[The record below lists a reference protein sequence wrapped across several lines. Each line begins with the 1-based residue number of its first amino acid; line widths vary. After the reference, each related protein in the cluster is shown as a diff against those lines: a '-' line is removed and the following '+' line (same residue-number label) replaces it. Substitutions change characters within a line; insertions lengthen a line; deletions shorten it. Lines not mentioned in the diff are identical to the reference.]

1 MLPINNIG
9 MSIDKNGDLILIK
22 GDSYDLFKGMFKK
35 YTTGYKYK
43 TSQLKIDKF
52 DKKFESLYMD
62 DDGILVGIEQIT
74 GRNI

>member
-1 MLPINNIG
+1 MIFLKVC
-9 MSIDKNGDLILIK
+9 S
-22 GDSYDLFKGMFKK
+22 K

-62 DDGILVGIEQIT
+62 DDGILVV
-74 GRNI
+74 